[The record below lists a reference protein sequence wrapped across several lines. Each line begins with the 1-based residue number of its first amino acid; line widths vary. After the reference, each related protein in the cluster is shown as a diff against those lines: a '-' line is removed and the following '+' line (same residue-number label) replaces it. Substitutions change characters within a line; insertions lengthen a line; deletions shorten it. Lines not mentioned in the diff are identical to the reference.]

1 MELNAYVTNLG
12 KYNEGELVGEWVTFP
27 IDEDEERE
35 VMKRIGCT
43 YEDEDGEWHNEEYE
57 EYFITD
63 YESGFSIYDYVGEYV
78 NIETLN
84 EYAERLE
91 DVRDDDLLL
100 VILED
105 QGDLDEALNVY
116 ENERYQWYKGMTME
130 DVAREFVDKGF
141 YGKVSDE
148 LKYYIDFE
156 KLARNLDY
164 DGYTEYDGGVLYT
177 Y

>member
-1 MELNAYVTNLG
+1 MELKAYVTNLG

-35 VMKRIGCT
+35 VMKRIGCI
-43 YEDEDGEWHNEEYE
+43 YEGEDGEWHNEEYE
-57 EYFITD
+57 EYFMTD
-63 YESGFSIYDYVGEYV
+63 YESGFGIYDYVGEYV

-91 DVRDDDLLL
+91 DIRDDDLFLA
-100 VILED
+100 ILED
-105 QGDLDEALNVY
+105 QNDLDDALNVY

-130 DVAREFVDKGF
+130 GVAREFVDEGF
-141 YGKVSDE
+141 YGDVSEE
-148 LKYYIDFE
+148 LKYYIDYE
-156 KLARNLDY
+156 KLAINLDH